1 MAPVKGPGRALGLKQ
16 GLLGGGGTRE
26 QADLCVPAQ
35 RSGNSGGHSQF
46 AEPPGLEPP
55 CTGDGDVLPE

>member
-1 MAPVKGPGRALGLKQ
+1 MAPVKGPGQALGLKQ

-35 RSGNSGGHSQF
+35 GGGAF
-46 AEPPGLEPP
+46 GEFRGLFSIRRT
-55 CTGDGDVLPE
+55 TGS